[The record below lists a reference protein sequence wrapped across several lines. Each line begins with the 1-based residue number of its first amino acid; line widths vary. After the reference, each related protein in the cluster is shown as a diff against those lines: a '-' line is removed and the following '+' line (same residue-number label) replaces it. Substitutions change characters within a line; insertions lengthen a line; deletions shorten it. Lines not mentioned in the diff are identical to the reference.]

1 MLDVVENTWIPV
13 FVRGLIKALSGVQS
27 LHKEEQEGL
36 MGVHVKV
43 FVIFNRTP
51 HSKLAQHGLSDILQK

>member
-1 MLDVVENTWIPV
+1 MLWKILGSVV
-13 FVRGLIKALSGVQS
+13 VRGLITALSDAQS

-51 HSKLAQHGLSDILQK
+51 HSKLTQHGLSDTL